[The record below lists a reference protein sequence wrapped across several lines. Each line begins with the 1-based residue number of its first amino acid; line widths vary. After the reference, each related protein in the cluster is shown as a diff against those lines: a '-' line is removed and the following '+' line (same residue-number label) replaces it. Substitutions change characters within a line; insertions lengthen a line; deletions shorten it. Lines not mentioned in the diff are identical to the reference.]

1 MKFDPALAWHSL
13 PALCHGLIVTIALA
27 ALVPAL
33 GILISVPM
41 ALARLSRRKA
51 LAWPAAT
58 YVIFF
63 RGTPAMILL
72 FFVYFGFGQ
81 IFGAHDGLLGALFS
95 NAFLCAVI
103 GFSLNHSSY
112 VAEIVRG
119 GLQSVPRGIV
129 EAAAAL
135 GIEPREVFLRIRL
148 PLAVR
153 YGLKAYHNEVILFT
167 KATAVV
173 SVITVVDL
181 TGAANQIFYDTYD
194 PFTPLL
200 TAAAFYWVLV
210 NLIRIGLTRFDTW
223 LNPHLTADERRDRI
237 AGAPS
242 PLLPMPGPL
251 PAHGIGEAA
260 E

>member
-1 MKFDPALAWHSL
+1 VKFDLVLAWHSL

-27 ALVPAL
+27 ALVPML
-33 GILISVPM
+33 GIVLSVPL
-41 ALARLSRRKA
+41 ALARLSRWKV
-51 LAWPAAT
+51 LSWPAAV

-63 RGTPAMILL
+63 RGTPGMILL

-81 IFGAHDGLLGALFS
+81 IFGARDGFLGALFS

-103 GFSLNHSSY
+103 GFALNHSSY
-112 VAEIVRG
+112 VTEIIRG
-119 GLQSVPRGIV
+119 GLQSVPRGLV

-135 GIEPREVFLRIRL
+135 GIEPRDVFLRVRL

-153 YGLKAYHNEVILFT
+153 FGLKAYQNEVILFT

-210 NLIRIGLTRFDTW
+210 NLIRIGLARFDAW
-223 LNPHLTADERRDRI
+223 LNPHLIADETRDRVGMVLP
-237 AGAPS
+237 AALPAPR
-242 PLLPMPGPL
+242 PL

>member
-1 MKFDPALAWHSL
+1 MKFDPVLAWHSL
-13 PALCHGLIVTIALA
+13 PALGHGLIVTVALA
-27 ALVPAL
+27 GLVPVL
-33 GILISVPM
+33 GLLISVPM
-41 ALARLSRRKA
+41 ALARLSRWKV
-51 LAWPAAT
+51 LAWPAAA

-103 GFSLNHSSY
+103 GFALNHSSY
-112 VAEIVRG
+112 VTEIVRG

-135 GIEPREVFLRIRL
+135 GIEPRDVFLRIRL

-153 YGLKAYHNEVILFT
+153 FGLKAYQNEVILFT

-173 SVITVVDL
+173 SVITVIDL
-181 TGAANQIFYDTYD
+181 TGAANQVFYDSYD

-210 NLIRIGLTRFDTW
+210 NLLRLGLMRLDAW
-223 LNPHLTADERRDRI
+223 LNPHLVADERRDSPDRMRGRPI
-237 AGAPS
+237 PAPPS
-242 PLLPMPGPL
+242 APV
-251 PAHGIGEAA
+251 HGIAEAA

>member
-1 MKFDPALAWHSL
+1 MKFDPGLALHSL
-13 PALCHGLIVTIALA
+13 SAMLHGLLVTIALA
-27 ALVPAL
+27 ALVVAL
-33 GILISVPM
+33 GLAISIP
-41 ALARLSRRKA
+41 LAVARNSQRPV
-51 LAWPAAT
+51 LAWPAAA

-72 FFVYFGFGQ
+72 FLVYFGFGQ
-81 IFGAHDGLLGALFS
+81 VFGARDGLLGALFS

-103 GFSLNHSSY
+103 GFTLNHSSY
-112 VAEIVRG
+112 VTEIVRG
-119 GLQSVPRGIV
+119 GLLAVPKGLE

-135 GIEPREVFLRIRL
+135 GIEPRDVFLRIRL

-153 YGLKAYHNEVILFT
+153 YGLKAYQNEVILFT

-181 TGAANQIFYDTYD
+181 TAVANNIFYDTYD

-210 NLIRIGLTRFDTW
+210 NVIRFGLARFDGW
-223 LNPHLTADERRDRI
+223 LNVHLVADEQRDRVVMVRADGAVPRPI
-237 AGAPS
+237 AA
-242 PLLPMPGPL
+242 
-251 PAHGIGEAA
+251 AGISEAA

>member
-1 MKFDPALAWHSL
+1 MKFDPALALHSL
-13 PALCHGLIVTIALA
+13 PDMLHGLWATIALA
-27 ALVPAL
+27 ASVVAL
-33 GILISVPM
+33 GLLIAIP
-41 ALARLSRRKA
+41 LAVARDSRHPV
-51 LAWPAAT
+51 LAWSAAA

-81 IFGAHDGLLGALFS
+81 VFGARDGFLGALFS

-103 GFSLNHSSY
+103 GFTLNHSSY
-112 VAEIVRG
+112 VTEIVRG
-119 GLQSVPRGIV
+119 GLLAVPKGLV

-135 GIEPREVFLRIRL
+135 GIEPRDVFLRIRL
-148 PLAVR
+148 PLAIR
-153 YGLKAYHNEVILFT
+153 YGLKAYQNEVILFT

-181 TGAANQIFYDTYD
+181 TAVANNIFYDTYD

-210 NLIRIGLTRFDTW
+210 NLLRIGLARFDAW
-223 LNPHLTADERRDRI
+223 LNAHLKADESRGQAI
-237 AGAPS
+237 AVHSTARVPEPLAP
-242 PLLPMPGPL
+242 LGE
-251 PAHGIGEAA
+251 PAQ
-260 E
+260 

>member
-1 MKFDPALAWHSL
+1 MKFDPALALHSL
-13 PALCHGLIVTIALA
+13 PDMMHGLWVTITLA
-27 ALVPAL
+27 ASVLAL
-33 GILISVPM
+33 GLLIAVP
-41 ALARLSRRKA
+41 LAVARDSRHRL
-51 LAWPAAT
+51 LAWAAAT

-81 IFGAHDGLLGALFS
+81 VFGARDGFLGALFS

-103 GFSLNHSSY
+103 GFTLNHSSY
-112 VAEIVRG
+112 VTEIVRG
-119 GLQSVPRGIV
+119 GLLAVPKGLV

-135 GIEPREVFLRIRL
+135 GIEPRDVFLRIRL
-148 PLAVR
+148 PLAIR
-153 YGLKAYHNEVILFT
+153 YGLKAYQNEAILFT

-181 TGAANQIFYDTYD
+181 TAVANNIFYDTYD

-210 NLIRIGLTRFDTW
+210 NLLRVGLARLDAW
-223 LNPHLTADERRDRI
+223 LNTHLKADESRGQVV
-237 AGAPS
+237 A
-242 PLLPMPGPL
+242 
-251 PAHGIGEAA
+251 AHGIMDAPAPLNPLGEAA
-260 E
+260 Q

>member
-1 MKFDPALAWHSL
+1 MKFDPALAWQSL
-13 PALCHGLIVTIALA
+13 PAMLYGLVVTITLA
-27 ALVPAL
+27 GLVVAL
-33 GILISVPM
+33 GLMISIP
-41 ALARLSRRKA
+41 LAVARNSSRA
-51 LAWPAAT
+51 AFAWPAAV

-81 IFGAHDGLLGALFS
+81 VFGARDGFLGALFS

-103 GFSLNHSSY
+103 GFTLSHSSY
-112 VAEIVRG
+112 VTEIFRG
-119 GLQSVPRGIV
+119 GLSAVPKGLV

-135 GIEPREVFLRIRL
+135 GIEPRDVFLRIHL
-148 PLAVR
+148 PLAIR
-153 YGLKAYHNEVILFT
+153 YGLKAYQNEVILFT

-181 TGAANQIFYDTYD
+181 TAVANNIFYDTYD

-210 NLIRIGLTRFDTW
+210 NVIRIGLARFDVW
-223 LNPHLTADERRDRI
+223 MNVHLMVDERRDRI
-237 AGAPS
+237 VTLRTGAGRHR
-242 PLLPMPGPL
+242 PL
-251 PAHGIGEAA
+251 PAGRVSEAA

>member
-1 MKFDPALAWHSL
+1 MKFDPALALHSL
-13 PALCHGLIVTIALA
+13 PGMLHGLMVTVALA
-27 ALVPAL
+27 SLVLVL
-33 GILISVPM
+33 GLAISVP
-41 ALARLSRRKA
+41 LAVARTSRRPA
-51 LAWPAAT
+51 IGWPAAA

-81 IFGAHDGLLGALFS
+81 VFGARDGLLGALFS

-112 VAEIVRG
+112 VTEILRG
-119 GLQSVPRGIV
+119 GLQSVPGGVV

-135 GIEPREVFLRIRL
+135 GIEPRDVFLRIRL
-148 PLAVR
+148 PLAIR
-153 YGLKAYHNEVILFT
+153 YGLKAYQNEVILFT

-181 TGAANQIFYDTYD
+181 TGAANEVFYDTYD

-210 NLIRIGLTRFDTW
+210 NLIRIGLARLEAW
-223 LNPHLTADERRDRI
+223 LNVHLAADEGRDRAI
-237 AGAPS
+237 QVRAES
-242 PLLPMPGPL
+242 LVRGPL
-251 PAHGIGEAA
+251 PVRRVSEAV

>member
-1 MKFDPALAWHSL
+1 MKFDPALALHSL
-13 PALCHGLIVTIALA
+13 PDMLHGLWVTIALA
-27 ALVPAL
+27 ASVVAL
-33 GILISVPM
+33 GLLIAIPL
-41 ALARLSRRKA
+41 ALARDSRHPV
-51 LAWPAAT
+51 LAWSAAA

-81 IFGAHDGLLGALFS
+81 VFGARDGFLGALFS

-103 GFSLNHSSY
+103 GFTLNHSSY
-112 VAEIVRG
+112 VTEIVRG
-119 GLQSVPRGIV
+119 GLLAVPKGLV

-135 GIEPREVFLRIRL
+135 GIEPRDVFLRIHL

-153 YGLKAYHNEVILFT
+153 YGLKAYQNEVILFT

-181 TGAANQIFYDTYD
+181 TAVANNIFYDTYD

-200 TAAAFYWVLV
+200 TAAAFYWVLI
-210 NLIRIGLTRFDTW
+210 NLLRIGLARLDAW
-223 LNPHLTADERRDRI
+223 LNAHLKADESRGQVIPVHSVAR
-237 AGAPS
+237 APA
-242 PLLPMPGPL
+242 PLGPL
-251 PAHGIGEAA
+251 GEPAQ
-260 E
+260 

>member
-1 MKFDPALAWHSL
+1 VKFDPALALHSL
-13 PALCHGLIVTIALA
+13 PDMLHGLWVTITLA
-27 ALVPAL
+27 ASVL
-33 GILISVPM
+33 GLGLLIAIPL
-41 ALARLSRRKA
+41 ALARNSRHPL
-51 LAWPAAT
+51 LAWSAAA

-81 IFGAHDGLLGALFS
+81 VFGARDGFVGALFS

-103 GFSLNHSSY
+103 GFTLNHSSY
-112 VAEIVRG
+112 VTEIVRG
-119 GLQSVPRGIV
+119 GLLAVPKGLV

-135 GIEPREVFLRIRL
+135 GIETRDVFLRIRL
-148 PLAVR
+148 PLAIR
-153 YGLKAYHNEVILFT
+153 YGLKAYQNEAILFT

-181 TGAANQIFYDTYD
+181 TAVANNIFYDTYD

-210 NLIRIGLTRFDTW
+210 NLLRIGLARLDAW
-223 LNPHLTADERRDRI
+223 LNTHLKADESRGQVVAVHGMTDVP
-237 AGAPS
+237 APLR
-242 PLLPMPGPL
+242 PL
-251 PAHGIGEAA
+251 GEAA
-260 E
+260 Q

>member
-1 MKFDPALAWHSL
+1 VKFDPALALHSL
-13 PALCHGLIVTIALA
+13 PDMLHGLWVTITLA
-27 ALVPAL
+27 ASVL
-33 GILISVPM
+33 GLGLLIAIPL
-41 ALARLSRRKA
+41 ALARNSRHPL
-51 LAWPAAT
+51 LAWSAAA

-81 IFGAHDGLLGALFS
+81 VFGARDGFVGALFS

-103 GFSLNHSSY
+103 GFTLNHSSY
-112 VAEIVRG
+112 VTEIVRG
-119 GLQSVPRGIV
+119 GLLAVPKGLV

-135 GIEPREVFLRIRL
+135 GIETRDVFLRIRL
-148 PLAVR
+148 PLAIR
-153 YGLKAYHNEVILFT
+153 YGLKAYQNEAILFT

-181 TGAANQIFYDTYD
+181 TAVANNIFYDTYD

-210 NLIRIGLTRFDTW
+210 NLLRIGLARLDAW
-223 LNPHLTADERRDRI
+223 LNTHLKADESRGQIVAVHGMTDVP
-237 AGAPS
+237 APLR
-242 PLLPMPGPL
+242 PL
-251 PAHGIGEAA
+251 GEAA
-260 E
+260 Q